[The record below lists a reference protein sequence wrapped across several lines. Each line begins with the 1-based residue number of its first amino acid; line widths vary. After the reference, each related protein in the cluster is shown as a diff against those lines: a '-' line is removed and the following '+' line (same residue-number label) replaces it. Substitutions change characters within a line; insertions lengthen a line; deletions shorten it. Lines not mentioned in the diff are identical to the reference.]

1 MGTKQKTVIVTG
13 ASQGIGAGVVQAFL
27 DRGYNVVA
35 NSRNITKSGA
45 FTGSAELALVDGN
58 IGESAVAARIVK
70 TAISK
75 FGSIDALV
83 NNAGIFFTKSFTDY
97 TTEDF
102 KALSNTNLEGFL
114 HVTQGAVKQMLAKKS
129 GGSVVSI
136 TASLVANPIAG
147 ITASVPMI
155 TKGGLEAVTRSLAS
169 EYAKEHI
176 RFNAVAPGV
185 VDTPLH
191 KNNPKDFFKNALTD
205 GHNLGRKRYCGCSCF
220 SHRSPSGDGGGAARG
235 RWCALKQMVSS
246 KGSQRGSAERR
257 LAELGIELTPA
268 PTPLGAY
275 VESVQTGTMLH
286 LSGILP
292 VIGHVPKFVG
302 RLGREY
308 NVEQGREAAR
318 VAALN
323 VLSAA
328 REHLGSL
335 DKVTRVVKLTTYL
348 ATQEDFLALPKVADA
363 ASELLRDVF
372 GEDKLP
378 VRMVL
383 GVASLPLGVPVVLEV
398 LFEIQT

>member
-1 MGTKQKTVIVTG
+1 
-13 ASQGIGAGVVQAFL
+13 
-27 DRGYNVVA
+27 
-35 NSRNITKSGA
+35 
-45 FTGSAELALVDGN
+45 
-58 IGESAVAARIVK
+58 
-70 TAISK
+70 
-75 FGSIDALV
+75 
-83 NNAGIFFTKSFTDY
+83 
-97 TTEDF
+97 
-102 KALSNTNLEGFL
+102 
-114 HVTQGAVKQMLAKKS
+114 
-129 GGSVVSI
+129 
-136 TASLVANPIAG
+136 
-147 ITASVPMI
+147 
-155 TKGGLEAVTRSLAS
+155 
-169 EYAKEHI
+169 
-176 RFNAVAPGV
+176 
-185 VDTPLH
+185 
-191 KNNPKDFFKNALTD
+191 
-205 GHNLGRKRYCGCSCF
+205 
-220 SHRSPSGDGGGAARG
+220 
-235 RWCALKQMVSS
+235 MVSS
-246 KGSQRGSAERR
+246 KGSQPGSAERR
-257 LAELGIELTPA
+257 LAELGIELPPA

-275 VESVQTGTMLH
+275 VESVQTGTMLY

-323 VLSAA
+323 VLSVA

-372 GEDKLP
+372 GEDQLP